1 MPSVMPSVVN
11 NAQPSRVRW
20 RILGLLFVISV
31 VTYVDRVNISVAG
44 KALMPAL
51 GLSAVEMG
59 TVFSAF
65 VLGYALFQI
74 PGGWLG
80 DRWGARLV
88 LAGAV
93 FWWSLFTVLTAV
105 VAQPLISS
113 GFGML
118 GGALGA
124 LLAVRFLIGVGEAA
138 ALPNFNRTVSNWMAP
153 SERGL
158 GMGVSIGGIG
168 FGSAITPPLVA
179 WLMTRYG
186 WPVAFYV
193 TGAIGLVVAAA
204 WYLVARDHPQEHP
217 GVNPGELAHIG
228 QSTQPSPV
236 AAETGS
242 TAAPFSALLKR
253 SSVWFLTLSY
263 TMLGYIAYIYLS
275 WFFLYLV
282 NVRHFSVLQGSFW
295 AACPFIAMATGCP
308 LGGWL
313 SDRLTARHG
322 RRIGRAGVGGT
333 GLFLTAGLIYGGA
346 LAAEPD
352 RAILLLSLGAGVLYA
367 TVGAYWAST
376 IDLSHRHSGALSGLM
391 NMGANLGGVVSPTLT
406 PMIGEAWGWPAALTV
421 AALVAVLGG
430 LLWIGVTFDER
441 STG

>member
-1 MPSVMPSVVN
+1 MIHDPRPT
-11 NAQPSRVRW
+11 RVRW

-44 KALMPAL
+44 KALMPAF
-51 GLSAVEMG
+51 GLSAVQMG

-88 LAGAV
+88 LAAAV
-93 FWWSLFTVLTAV
+93 LWWSLFTVLTAV
-105 VAQPLISS
+105 VAQPLIVS
-113 GFGML
+113 GV
-118 GGALGA
+118 GALGA
-124 LLAVRFLIGVGEAA
+124 LLTVRFLIGVGEAA
-138 ALPNFNRTVSNWMAP
+138 ALPNFNRTVANWLAP

-168 FGSAITPPLVA
+168 FGSALTPPLVA

-193 TGAIGLVVAAA
+193 TGAIGVIVAAA
-204 WYLVARDHPQEHP
+204 WYLIARDRPQEHP
-217 GVNPGELAHIG
+217 GVNAGELARIS
-228 QSTQPSPV
+228 QTAQPTSTATDVS
-236 AAETGS
+236 E
-242 TAAPFSALLKR
+242 AAPFASLMKR
-253 SSVWFLTLSY
+253 PSVWFLTLSY

-295 AACPFIAMATGCP
+295 AACPFLAMAAGCP
-308 LGGWL
+308 AGGWL
-313 SDRLTARHG
+313 SDRLTARYG
-322 RRIGRAGVGGT
+322 RRIGRAGVGGA
-333 GLFLTAGLIYGGA
+333 GLWLTAGFIYGGA
-346 LAAEPD
+346 LTGDPY
-352 RAILLLSLGAGVLYA
+352 RAILLLSLGAGILYA
-367 TVGAYWAST
+367 TAGAYWAST

-406 PMIGEAWGWPAALTV
+406 PLIGEAWGWPAALTV
-421 AALVAVLGG
+421 AAGAAVLSG
-430 LLWIGVTFDER
+430 LLWIGVTFDDR
-441 STG
+441 NAA

>member
-1 MPSVMPSVVN
+1 
-11 NAQPSRVRW
+11 
-20 RILGLLFVISV
+20 VISV
-31 VTYVDRVNISVAG
+31 VTYVDRVNIAVAG

-59 TVFSAF
+59 AVFSAF

-105 VAQPLISS
+105 VAHPLIGS
-113 GFGML
+113 GMGPL

-138 ALPNFNRTVSNWMAP
+138 ALPNFNRTVANWLAP

-158 GMGVSIGGIG
+158 GMGLSIGGIG
-168 FGSAITPPLVA
+168 VGSAITPPLVA

-193 TGAIGLVVAAA
+193 TGAIGLVVAVA
-204 WYLVARDHPQEHP
+204 WYLAARDDPRDHPR
-217 GVNPGELAHIG
+217 VNAGELAHIR
-228 QSTQPSPV
+228 QSAQPSPV

-242 TAAPFSALLKR
+242 TAAPFAALLKR
-253 SSVWFLTLSY
+253 PSVWFLTLSY

-295 AACPFIAMATGCP
+295 AACPFIAMAAGCP
-308 LGGWL
+308 TGGWL

-333 GLFLTAGLIYGGA
+333 GLWLTAGFIYGGA
-346 LAAEPD
+346 MTGDPYQ
-352 RAILLLSLGAGVLYA
+352 AILLLSLGAGILYA

-406 PMIGEAWGWPAALTV
+406 PFIGEAWGWPAALTV

-441 STG
+441 SAD